1 MSGGE
6 MEKLRTGCLKVRC
19 SKSCYLCDLELVD
32 LFDNWSFRTGLL
44 SGFSFSSSWTV
55 AKILGSAH
63 RSAQASFPSRKSI
76 LESLLGRI
84 SSLGN
89 SSKIELNFRREPI
102 RLAAGEVL
110 KAYRYEHLLST
121 RQETAL
127 IMFMYMTLASR
138 IFSTGQDSGRFVP
151 WKALESDKKFFL
163 PFRLRRINRQ
173 NRIIGFSV
181 CLKRS
186 WPSSCFHTP
195 PSSQFC
201 PMAKLEADGRRI
213 KSIEQSSSRP
223 TTLLY
228 LLASLLKQTG
238 AGG

>member
-127 IMFMYMTLASR
+127 IMFMYMTLPSL
-138 IFSTGQDSGRFVP
+138 IFSTGQDIGRFVP
-151 WKALESDKKFFL
+151 CKALKSDK
-163 PFRLRRINRQ
+163 N
-173 NRIIGFSV
+173 FSFAF
-181 CLKRS
+181 S
-186 WPSSCFHTP
+186 
-195 PSSQFC
+195 SSQN
-201 PMAKLEADGRRI
+201 
-213 KSIEQSSSRP
+213 KSIKPNHWVFSLRQP
-223 TTLLY
+223 FPPAA
-228 LLASLLKQTG
+228 LLASFAQWQNWRRADDKLNP
-238 AGG
+238 